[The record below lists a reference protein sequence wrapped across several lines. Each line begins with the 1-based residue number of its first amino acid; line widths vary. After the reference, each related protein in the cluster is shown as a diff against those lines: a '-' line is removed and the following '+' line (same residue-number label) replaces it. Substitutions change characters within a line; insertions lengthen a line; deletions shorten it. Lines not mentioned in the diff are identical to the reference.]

1 MYTVVLYSNRRQM
14 YMEALMNKI
23 ERLPES
29 ELEVMLTLWHEN
41 KPMTAG
47 EITKKL
53 ADSHGWK
60 AGTVHVL
67 LERLGERGFVSCDKS
82 GYKHL
87 FSPVVSES
95 EYLKGEAHTLLNR
108 FFGGS
113 AKNMI
118 ASLINADGLSDEDI
132 EELSAM
138 LKKRTGGK

>member
-1 MYTVVLYSNRRQM
+1 
-14 YMEALMNKI
+14 MNKI

-29 ELEVMLTLWHEN
+29 ELEIMLILWHEG

-47 EITKKL
+47 ELTKGL
-53 ADSHGWK
+53 SETHGWK

-87 FSPVVSES
+87 FSPEVSES
-95 EYLKGEAHTLLNR
+95 DYRKGEEHTFMHR

-118 ASLINADGLSDEDI
+118 ASLLNADGLSDEDL

-138 LKKRTGGK
+138 LKKKKGGK

>member
-1 MYTVVLYSNRRQM
+1 
-14 YMEALMNKI
+14 MNKI
-23 ERLPES
+23 DRLPES
-29 ELEVMLTLWHEN
+29 ELEVMLILWHEE

-47 EITKKL
+47 EITKRL
-53 ADSHGWK
+53 SETHGWK

-87 FSPVVSES
+87 FAPTVTES
-95 EYLKGEAHTLLNR
+95 KYLKGEEHTLMHR

-118 ASLINADGLSDEDI
+118 ASLLNADGLSDDDL
-132 EELSAM
+132 EEISAM
-138 LKKRTGGK
+138 LKKKTGGK

>member
-1 MYTVVLYSNRRQM
+1 MKT
-14 YMEALMNKI
+14 I

-29 ELEVMLTLWHEN
+29 ELEIMLTLWHSKE
-41 KPMTAG
+41 PMTAG

-53 ADSHGWK
+53 AEAHSWK
-60 AGTVHVL
+60 ASTVHVL
-67 LERLGERGFVSCDKS
+67 LERLSERGFVSCDKS

-87 FSPVVSES
+87 FMPRIKES
-95 EYLKGEAHTLLNR
+95 EYRQGEEHTLMHR

-118 ASLINADGLSDEDI
+118 ASLLNADGLSDEDL

-138 LKKRTGGK
+138 LKKKTGGK

>member
-1 MYTVVLYSNRRQM
+1 MK
-14 YMEALMNKI
+14 AI

-29 ELEVMLTLWHEN
+29 ELEIMLTLWHSE

-53 ADSHGWK
+53 SEIHGWK
-60 AGTVHVL
+60 TGTVHVL
-67 LERLGERGFVSCDKS
+67 LERLYERGFVSCDKS

-87 FSPVVSES
+87 FSPVIKES
-95 EYLKGEAHTLLNR
+95 DYRKGEEHTMMQR

-118 ASLINADGLSDEDI
+118 ASLLNADGLSDDDL
-132 EELSAM
+132 EEIAVM
-138 LKKRTGGK
+138 LKKKTGGK

>member
-1 MYTVVLYSNRRQM
+1 M
-14 YMEALMNKI
+14 YMEDNMNKI

-29 ELEVMLTLWHEN
+29 ELEVMLVLWHEK
-41 KPMTAG
+41 KPMSAG

-53 ADSHGWK
+53 SETHGWK
-60 AGTVHVL
+60 SGTVHVL
-67 LERLGERGFVSCDKS
+67 LERLGERGFVTCDKS

-87 FSPVVSES
+87 YSPSVNEAI
-95 EYLKGEAHTLLNR
+95 YRRGEERTMMHR

-118 ASLINADGLSDEDI
+118 ASLLNADGLSDDDI

>member
-1 MYTVVLYSNRRQM
+1 MKT
-14 YMEALMNKI
+14 I

-29 ELEVMLTLWHEN
+29 ELEIMLTLWHTKE
-41 KPMTAG
+41 PMTAG

-53 ADSHGWK
+53 ADTHGWK
-60 AGTVHVL
+60 ASTVHVL
-67 LERLGERGFVSCDKS
+67 LERLNERGFVSCDKS

-87 FSPVVSES
+87 FMPRIKES
-95 EYLKGEAHTLLNR
+95 EYRKGEEHTMMHR

-118 ASLINADGLSDEDI
+118 ASLLNADGLSDEDL

-138 LKKRTGGK
+138 LKKKSGGK